1 MTPFRSFK
9 SRLALGYAFIM
20 TVFLAGFSFLMY
32 AEFSRTLYRDVERSM
47 YEEGQSIEEGI
58 GAFFQESRDSKFLV
72 PPKIEKG
79 TLVFPTEF
87 QSEITKAFREW
98 EKKQRRVTRSLFLVR
113 IIGLDRSIIGSNL
126 GGWERD
132 ILFPDYERDSVLMER
147 GDSYQTIHFEKNPIR
162 LYYHLV
168 RFQNRPF
175 FIIQI
180 AKPLYEIQ
188 RTLAR
193 LGFIIAVII
202 PLGVA
207 LACFAGWFLAK
218 RFLSPVDQMIQQA
231 RKITAAYLQSRLPRT
246 FMQDELDRL
255 AETLN
260 EMIDRLEAST
270 RAVQEFSSNVSHEFK
285 TPLAIIR
292 GEIDLALRRARSQ
305 EDLQKT
311 IGVISE
317 EVNGL
322 IRLVDDLMFLVRN
335 DAKQLSLQKKNLALV
350 PVLEQVLKLYHERAL
365 QAKVELILEASVAA
379 EVFGDEVY
387 LKRLFTNLL
396 DNALKF
402 TEPNGKVIVRVGM
415 PKPDRVT
422 VNVEDT
428 GVGIDPGI
436 LEKLGTRFYR
446 TDQARSKEGAGLGLS
461 IVKAICVAHQGVL
474 WFESL
479 PNQGTRVFVEL
490 PLLKI

>member
-9 SRLALGYAFIM
+9 SRLTLGYAFMM

-32 AEFSRTLYRDVERSM
+32 MELSRALYRDVERSM
-47 YEEGQSIEEGI
+47 YEEAKNIEEGI
-58 GAFFQESRDSKFLV
+58 GAFFDERRDPELLA

-79 TLVFPTEF
+79 TLVFPAEF
-87 QSEITKAFREW
+87 QTKVTKMIREW

-113 IIGLDRSIIGSNL
+113 IISLDRSLIGSNL

-132 ILFPDYERDSVLMER
+132 ILFPDYERDSVLMEK

-168 RFQNRPF
+168 RFRGRPF

-180 AKPLYEIQ
+180 AKPLYEIEK
-188 RTLAR
+188 TLAR
-193 LGFIIAVII
+193 LRLIIAVII

-218 RFLSPVDQMIQQA
+218 RFLSPVDRMIQQA
-231 RKITAAYLQSRLPRT
+231 RKITAAYLKSRLPRT
-246 FMQDELDRL
+246 LTHDELDRL

-305 EDLQKT
+305 EDLRRT

-335 DAKQLSLQKKNLALV
+335 DAKQLSLQKRDLVLA
-350 PVLEQVLKLYHERAL
+350 PILEQVLRLYQERAR
-365 QAKVELILEASVAA
+365 QAGIELLLEAPADA
-379 EVFGDEVY
+379 RVFGDEIY

-396 DNALKF
+396 DNAIKF
-402 TEPNGKVIVRVGM
+402 TEPNGKVIVRIEMSG
-415 PKPDRVT
+415 PGRVT
-422 VNVEDT
+422 VRVQDT
-428 GVGIDPGI
+428 GVGIDPETLGN
-436 LEKLGTRFYR
+436 LGTRFYR
-446 TDQARSKEGAGLGLS
+446 ADQARSKEGAGLGLS
-461 IVKAICVAHQGVL
+461 IVKVICDAHQGTL
-474 WFESL
+474 RFESL
-479 PNQGTRVFVEL
+479 LGQGTQVFIEL
-490 PLLKI
+490 PLINI